1 VDPKPRD
8 HLRSRR
14 VANAMVS
21 PLGLAAGGGAAAVS
35 VLAGLPVAAAAG
47 IGVAAWATRVA
58 VAIPRR
64 QRKPEIDPFTVGEPW
79 RGFVLDARR
88 ARRRY
93 HEALGSLSPGPL
105 RDRLGEVGTR
115 IDDATGE
122 VWDIARA
129 GHGLSGAR
137 RHIDTLALG
146 RQLEALEAAGQSGG
160 ADPLASP
167 LEISPSEE
175 TAASLRSQLESA
187 ARLDEAI
194 SSTERR
200 LQALTARL
208 GEVVTRAIEVSAQP
222 GADVAVTSLG
232 EDLTNLVDQ
241 MEALRLALGETGPPP
256 PPELR

>member
-1 VDPKPRD
+1 
-8 HLRSRR
+8 
-14 VANAMVS
+14 MIS
-21 PLGLAAGGGAAAVS
+21 PLGLAAGGGAAAVA

-64 QRKPEIDPFTVGEPW
+64 QRRPDIDPFTVGEPW
-79 RGFVLDARR
+79 RGYVLDARR

-93 HEALGSLSPGPL
+93 DEALGSVPPGPL
-105 RDRLGEVGTR
+105 RDRLGEVGSR

-122 VWDIARA
+122 VWNISRA

-137 RHIDTLALG
+137 RHIDTAALR
-146 RQLEALEAAGQSGG
+146 RQLEALEAPGPPSEP
-160 ADPLASP
+160 DPLSSP
-167 LEISPSEE
+167 LEPSPREE
-175 TAASLRSQLESA
+175 TAASLRSQLDSA

-194 SSTERR
+194 SRTERQ
-200 LQALTARL
+200 LEALTARL
-208 GEVVTRAIEVSAQP
+208 GEVVTRAVEVSAQP
-222 GADVAVTSLG
+222 GSDVAVTTLG
-232 EDLTNLVDQ
+232 QDLTSLVDQ